1 MFQGFYDLTANMITQ
16 NRKMNVI
23 GNNMANVST
32 PGFKSDK
39 LIETTFRDEMIYRYD
54 RNGKTPVG
62 VVSRVDTVA
71 ERVTD
76 HTQAG
81 VRETANTLDFALNG
95 NGFFVIQAGNGAV
108 YSRNGSFS
116 LDNEGYLCLDGTGRV
131 MGENGPI
138 YLPTDDIAVDEH
150 GNIKNAATGQFYDR
164 LRVVDFADYGQL
176 EKISGGVFRAGGA
189 AQEAENTVV
198 IQRSLED
205 SNVSMVDEMTAMMS
219 GQRTIQSAAQLL
231 KMYDQLTA
239 KMAQTGTL

>member
-1 MFQGFYDLTANMITQ
+1 MFQGFYDLASNMITQ

-23 GNNMANVST
+23 SNNMANVST

-62 VVSRVDTVA
+62 VVSRVNTAD

-76 HTQAG
+76 YTQAG
-81 VRETANTLDFALNG
+81 VRETSNTLDFALNG
-95 NGFFVIQAGNGAV
+95 NGFFAIQSGNGAV

-116 LDNEGYLCLDGTGRV
+116 IDNENYLCLEGVGRV
-131 MGENGPI
+131 LGENGPI
-138 YLPTDDIAVDEH
+138 NLPTDNITVDSQ
-150 GNIKNAATGQFYDR
+150 GNIRDASTGQFYDR
-164 LRVVDFADYGQL
+164 LRIVDFADYGQL
-176 EKISGGVFRAGGA
+176 EKMSGGVFRATGA
-189 AQEAENTVV
+189 AQAAENTVV
-198 IQRSLED
+198 IQKSLED

-231 KMYDQLTA
+231 KMYDQLTGKA
-239 KMAQTGTL
+239 VQTGTL